1 MTAIGRIDSL
11 WRYPVKSMRGEE
23 LAEAYVGFAG
33 VYGDRLYAIRNATAP
48 AGFPFLTAREL
59 EEMLLCRP
67 RFRFPE
73 RAARP
78 PNQAEAEALGPGLTT
93 IYGDAQDLA
102 LDVELPSG
110 EVLGIDDPAL
120 LRTLGE
126 RSQRPDRLTLLRSDR
141 ALTDCRPLS
150 LFSLQTAA
158 QLGQEVG
165 ATVDKRRFRA
175 NLYLDL
181 LDQQGFA
188 EDGLVGK
195 RLKIGD
201 KVEIAVLERDPR
213 CKMITLD
220 PDTAAQSQE
229 LIRTVTR
236 AHDGMAGV
244 YAAVLVEGS
253 VRSGD
258 PSQLSTDLGDL
269 EQDEAPG
276 RRALGSAASRQP
288 ADRSCPGGVAAR
300 RAMPSRWEDE

>member
-1 MTAIGRIDSL
+1 MLASPGSMAIASTPSAMR
-11 WRYPVKSMRGEE
+11 WRRRAFLSSPRASIEE
-23 LAEAYVGFAG
+23 L
-33 VYGDRLYAIRNATAP
+33 
-48 AGFPFLTAREL
+48 
-59 EEMLLCRP
+59 LLCRP
-67 RFRFPE
+67 RFRFPD

-126 RSQRPDRLTLLRSDR
+126 SSQRPDRLTLLRSDR

-181 LDQQGFA
+181 LDGSRA
-188 EDGLVGK
+188 S
-195 RLKIGD
+195 
-201 KVEIAVLERDPR
+201 PR
-213 CKMITLD
+213 T
-220 PDTAAQSQE
+220 
-229 LIRTVTR
+229 
-236 AHDGMAGV
+236 
-244 YAAVLVEGS
+244 GS
-253 VRSGD
+253 SASG
-258 PSQLSTDLGDL
+258 
-269 EQDEAPG
+269 
-276 RRALGSAASRQP
+276 
-288 ADRSCPGGVAAR
+288 
-300 RAMPSRWEDE
+300 

>member
-1 MTAIGRIDSL
+1 MTVIGRIDSL

-33 VYGDRLYAIRNATAP
+33 VYGDRLYAIRNGAAP
-48 AGFPFLTAREL
+48 AGFPFLTGREH
-59 EEMLLCRP
+59 EELLLCRP
-67 RFRFPE
+67 RFRFPDK
-73 RAARP
+73 AARP
-78 PNQAEAEALGPGLTT
+78 PNQAEAEALAPGLTT
-93 IYGDAQDLA
+93 IYGDAQDLV

-120 LRTLGE
+120 LRMLGE

-150 LFSLQTAA
+150 LFSLQTALK
-158 QLGQEVG
+158 LGQEVG

-188 EDGLVGK
+188 EDGLAGK

-236 AHDGMAGV
+236 AHEGMAGV
-244 YAAVLVEGS
+244 YGAVLVAGTARAGDQ
-253 VRSGD
+253 VRLLD
-258 PSQLSTDLGDL
+258 
-269 EQDEAPG
+269 
-276 RRALGSAASRQP
+276 
-288 ADRSCPGGVAAR
+288 
-300 RAMPSRWEDE
+300 